1 MLWAEKTARNRKKQQ
16 IFQSKDEILN
26 KMGRENSQ
34 MAQFWQIF
42 SAYNS
47 YNAYDVEVKRS
58 KILTQASLYRT
69 SDILPLISCIYM
81 DRHNAQGT
89 IYGMRRR
96 CF

>member
-1 MLWAEKTARNRKKQQ
+1 MWWLIYLKISDK
-16 IFQSKDEILN
+16 
-26 KMGRENSQ
+26 
-34 MAQFWQIF
+34 
-42 SAYNS
+42 
-47 YNAYDVEVKRS
+47 YDVEFKRS
-58 KILTQASLYRT
+58 KILTQASLHRT

>member
-34 MAQFWQIF
+34 TVQFWRIF

-47 YNAYDVEVKRS
+47 YNAYDVEVKRYFD
-58 KILTQASLYRT
+58 LY
-69 SDILPLISCIYM
+69 D
-81 DRHNAQGT
+81 
-89 IYGMRRR
+89 IYGIYDNELLRTEEKDSCMKNLEIKNIWKWRLV
-96 CF
+96 

>member
-34 MAQFWQIF
+34 IAEFWRIF
-42 SAYNS
+42 SAHNS
-47 YNAYDVEVKRS
+47 YNAYAVEVKRS
-58 KILTQASLYRT
+58 KNLTQASLHRT
-69 SDILPLISCIYM
+69 SDLLPLISCIYM

-89 IYGMRRR
+89 I
-96 CF
+96 

>member
-34 MAQFWQIF
+34 IAQFWRIF

-47 YNAYDVEVKRS
+47 YNAY
-58 KILTQASLYRT
+58 TWT
-69 SDILPLISCIYM
+69 DIMHKEQYM
-81 DRHNAQGT
+81 E
-89 IYGMRRR
+89 
-96 CF
+96 

>member
-34 MAQFWQIF
+34 IAQFWRIF
-42 SAYNS
+42 SAHNS
-47 YNAYDVEVKRS
+47 YNAYAVEVKRS
-58 KILTQASLYRT
+58 KTLTQASLHRT
-69 SDILPLISCIYM
+69 SDLLPLISCIYM

-89 IYGMRRR
+89 I
-96 CF
+96 

>member
-34 MAQFWQIF
+34 TAQFWGIF

-47 YNAYDVEVKRS
+47 YNAYDVEVKRYFDLYDIRNPFLL
-58 KILTQASLYRT
+58 KIK
-69 SDILPLISCIYM
+69 
-81 DRHNAQGT
+81 
-89 IYGMRRR
+89 
-96 CF
+96 

>member
-34 MAQFWQIF
+34 TVQFWRIF

-47 YNAYDVEVKRS
+47 YNAYDVRS
-58 KILTQASLYRT
+58 KGQKSSRKQACIGLLTFC
-69 SDILPLISCIYM
+69 P
-81 DRHNAQGT
+81 
-89 IYGMRRR
+89 
-96 CF
+96 

>member
-34 MAQFWQIF
+34 TAQFWGIF

-58 KILTQASLYRT
+58 KILTQASLHRT

-89 IYGMRRR
+89 IYGMRMR

>member
-1 MLWAEKTARNRKKQQ
+1 MVCAEKTARKGKEKQEDEV
-16 IFQSKDEILN
+16 KDEILN

-58 KILTQASLYRT
+58 KILTQASLHRT

-89 IYGMRRR
+89 I
-96 CF
+96 

>member
-1 MLWAEKTARNRKKQQ
+1 MLRAEKTARNRKKQQ
-16 IFQSKDEILN
+16 IIQSKGEILN

-34 MAQFWQIF
+34 TAEFFGIF
-42 SAYNS
+42 SAHNS
-47 YNAYDVEVKRS
+47 YNA
-58 KILTQASLYRT
+58 
-69 SDILPLISCIYM
+69 YM

>member
-34 MAQFWQIF
+34 IAEFWRIF

-47 YNAYDVEVKRS
+47 YNAY
-58 KILTQASLYRT
+58 TWT
-69 SDILPLISCIYM
+69 DIMHKEQYM
-81 DRHNAQGT
+81 E
-89 IYGMRRR
+89 
-96 CF
+96 

>member
-34 MAQFWQIF
+34 TAQFWGIF

-47 YNAYDVEVKRS
+47 YNAYD
-58 KILTQASLYRT
+58 
-69 SDILPLISCIYM
+69 
-81 DRHNAQGT
+81 
-89 IYGMRRR
+89 
-96 CF
+96 